1 MILSEIEQSIKNKI
15 EKYGTPLKDW
25 NVCINR
31 GILTG
36 YNEAFIINDTKRK
49 ELIATD
55 PKSAEIIRPI
65 LRGRDIKRYGYE
77 FANLYL
83 INTHN
88 GIKNKNLPPVD
99 VNDYPAIKAHLDR
112 YYQKLKERQDKGVTP
127 YNLRN
132 CIYMDDFNKQKI
144 IYSETNNVN
153 ETKIAY
159 DTKGF
164 FTDKTC
170 FIITSKEHNINDIY
184 KVLSSEIFTW
194 YMKHKSPL
202 LGTVGISLTKDL
214 VETFPCV
221 KYNGESIQISYKL
234 TDCEMNY
241 LRNQLKNN

>member
-1 MILSEIEQSIKNKI
+1 MH
-15 EKYGTPLKDW
+15 
-25 NVCINR
+25 INI
-31 GILTG
+31 G
-36 YNEAFIINDTKRK
+36 E
-49 ELIATD
+49 
-55 PKSAEIIRPI
+55 
-65 LRGRDIKRYGYE
+65 
-77 FANLYL
+77 
-83 INTHN
+83 
-88 GIKNKNLPPVD
+88 
-99 VNDYPAIKAHLDR
+99 YPAIKNYL
-112 YYQKLKERQDKGVTP
+112 LTFGIERLEQTGKTYTINNKVIRARKKTNNKWFETQDSIS
-127 YNLRN
+127 YW
-132 CIYMDDFNKQKI
+132 DDFNKQKI

-170 FIITSKEHNINDIY
+170 FIITSKGHNINDIY

-221 KYNGESIQISYKL
+221 KYNGESIQSSYKL

-241 LRNQLKNN
+241 LRNQLKDN